1 MKNLIGKIKESSSN
15 ITLFDLQKV
24 IEFFR
29 THVTAATAETITWV
43 AIILIH
49 ASIVPTMIALMAGLS
64 DKTPPIDLVL
74 FIWGG
79 LSLLFI
85 RAAILKDML
94 NVITIGCGFL
104 AHAIML
110 ALVLFK

>member
-1 MKNLIGKIKESSSN
+1 MNKLVQNFKE
-15 ITLFDLQKV
+15 ITLFDLQKI
-24 IEFFR
+24 IEYFR

-43 AIILIH
+43 AVILIH

-79 LSLLFI
+79 LTLLFI

>member
-1 MKNLIGKIKESSSN
+1 MNNLVQKIKDIN
-15 ITLFDLQKV
+15 LFNVQKIV
-24 IEFFR
+24 EYFR

-74 FIWGG
+74 FIWVG

>member
-1 MKNLIGKIKESSSN
+1 MVNLYRKTSEFLGKN
-15 ITLFDLQKV
+15 TLFNLQNI
-24 IEFFR
+24 IEYFR
-29 THVTAATAETITWV
+29 AHITAATAETITWV

-79 LSLLFI
+79 LTLLFI

-104 AHAIML
+104 AHAVML

>member
-1 MKNLIGKIKESSSN
+1 MNNLIDKFKNLNRFNLQN
-15 ITLFDLQKV
+15 IVEYFK
-24 IEFFR
+24 
-29 THVTAATAETITWV
+29 THVTVATADTITWV

-49 ASIVPTMIALMAGLS
+49 ASIVPTMIGLMAGLS

-85 RAAILKDML
+85 RAAILKDIL
-94 NVITIGCGFL
+94 NIITIGCGFL
-104 AHAIML
+104 AHAVML

>member
-1 MKNLIGKIKESSSN
+1 MKNLKEKLKN
-15 ITLFDLQKV
+15 TQINFNLFDLQKIV
-24 IEFFR
+24 EYFR

-49 ASIVPTMIALMAGLS
+49 ASIVPTMIALMTGLS
-64 DKTPPIDLVL
+64 DKTPPIDLVM

-79 LSLLFI
+79 LTLLFI

-104 AHAIML
+104 AHATML